1 MKAIYINLDPYL
13 AAFAAWLK
21 ANPADPDTGE
31 RATPPPSFDPLPLAV
46 TVPMGQSVGIIVPGG
61 NIVGGIS
68 ALSAYSVDGITV
80 AASLDPN
87 ESTMPDPPA
96 GESVITND
104 FGAGYTA
111 YATENT
117 VNSVFSV
124 SGESA
129 AQTVY
134 FFDEDDASLGSITFT
149 ILVRRETASGPVD
162 LVDFAPPAAAPS
174 AADIKSALV
183 AAGDGALAG
192 VDIKGTKWEDEFLT
206 VAAADSGDINT
217 IVGYLAPSD

>member
-1 MKAIYINLDPYL
+1 MKAIYLNLDPYL

-21 ANPADPDTGE
+21 SNPPDPDTGL
-31 RATPPPSFDPLPLAV
+31 RATPPPHFDPLPLAV
-46 TVPMGQSVGIIVPGG
+46 TVPLGHDVGIIVPGG
-61 NIVGGIS
+61 NIVQGIL
-68 ALSAYSVDGITV
+68 ALSAYSVGDVTIGV
-80 AASLDPN
+80 SLDPN

-104 FGAGYTA
+104 FGPGYTA

-134 FFDEDDASLGSITFT
+134 FFDVDDNPLGAITFT
-149 ILVRRETASGPVD
+149 VLVRREVASGPVD
-162 LVDFAPPAAAPS
+162 LVDFTPPASAIAAGTDLKG
-174 AADIKSALV
+174 ATFDGNEIV
-183 AAGDGALAG
+183 AAETTGALSAPAG
-192 VDIKGTKWEDEFLT
+192 
-206 VAAADSGDINT
+206 A
-217 IVGYLAPSD
+217 

>member
-1 MKAIYINLDPYL
+1 MKAIYLNLDPYL

-21 ANPADPDTGE
+21 ANPPDPDTGLL
-31 RATPPPSFDPLPLAV
+31 AAPPHFDPLPLAV
-46 TVPMGQSVGIIVPGG
+46 TVPLGQDVGIIVPGG
-61 NIVGGIS
+61 NIVGGIL
-68 ALSAYSVDGITV
+68 ALSAYSVGDITIGV
-80 AASLDPN
+80 SLDPN

-104 FGAGYTA
+104 FGHGYTA

-134 FFDEDDASLGSITFT
+134 FFDENDNPLGAITFT
-149 ILVRRETASGPVD
+149 VLVRRETASGPVD
-162 LVDFAPPAAAPS
+162 LVDFTPPAAAI
-174 AADIKSALV
+174 AAGTDLKGCKFDGNEIV
-183 AAGDGALAG
+183 AAKTTGALSAPAG
-192 VDIKGTKWEDEFLT
+192 
-206 VAAADSGDINT
+206 A
-217 IVGYLAPSD
+217 